1 MMGCEAGLLRRSVSS
16 KSLFLCLFNLQII
29 HNILNK
35 ISFLLAFVFTFIAVT
50 HDILDLKAKRMGA
63 GLKRFEQNPIAVG
76 RDGVDAH
83 TLVPALNISLKPE
96 ATGGFRTELS
106 RVWNDFI
113 IERNFY
119 AQKSVGLDLSVDLGA

>member
-63 GLKRFEQNPIAVG
+63 GLKRFEQNPIAICCN
-76 RDGVDAH
+76 RVDTH
-83 TLVPALNISLKPE
+83 TLVPGLNISLKSK
-96 ATGGFRTELS
+96 ATGRFRPKLS
-106 RVWNDFI
+106 RVRDDFI